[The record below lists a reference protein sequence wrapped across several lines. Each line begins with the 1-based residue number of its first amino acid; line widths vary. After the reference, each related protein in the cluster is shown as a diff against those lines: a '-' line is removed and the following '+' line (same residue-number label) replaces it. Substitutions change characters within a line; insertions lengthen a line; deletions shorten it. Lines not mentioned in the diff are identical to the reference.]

1 MHRIFYLNLMVI
13 ILMTSSCQGPQ
24 EGTMGSAESE
34 TIEAVRLHPG
44 NSRYL
49 EYQGEPVILITSAEH
64 YGAVVNLDFDY
75 KLYLETLGNEGFNYT
90 RIFTG
95 TYIEPVDN
103 IFGIKKNTLAP
114 LPESYLAPW
123 VRENG
128 KYDLDSFDPGFF
140 TRLKAFVKE
149 AEKQGIVV
157 EVTLFTSIYAENSWN
172 LCPFNSTNNVN
183 GVGDIDFQLV
193 NTKYQ
198 EGLSKYQ

>member
-1 MHRIFYLNLMVI
+1 MQKYSVLTFM
-13 ILMTSSCQGPQ
+13 ILLVASCQV
-24 EGTMGSAESE
+24 GSS
-34 TIEAVRLHPG
+34 EAVRLYPG

-90 RIFTG
+90 RIFAG

-103 IFGIKKNTLAP
+103 IFGIQKNTLAP

-128 KYDLDSFDPGFF
+128 KYDLD
-140 TRLKAFVKE
+140 R
-149 AEKQGIVV
+149 
-157 EVTLFTSIYAENSWN
+157 
-172 LCPFNSTNNVN
+172 FN
-183 GVGDIDFQLV
+183 
-193 NTKYQ
+193 
-198 EGLSKYQ
+198 